1 MELQRAHV
9 LVEGR
14 VQGVFFRA
22 STRDVA
28 RAVGCTGWITNRHDA
43 RVELE
48 VQGSADAVERVIAFC
63 RTGPGQANV
72 THVEVSYI
80 EPVDDETGFA
90 VR

>member
-1 MELQRAHV
+1 MDLERAHV

-28 RAVGCTGWITNRHDA
+28 RAVGCTGWITNRNDG
-43 RVELE
+43 RLELE
-48 VQGSADAVERVIAFC
+48 VQGSPDAVERVLSFC

-72 THVEVSYI
+72 TNVEVSYTEPI
-80 EPVDDETGFA
+80 EDETGFA